1 MVSEPDEIAALLN
14 DWNGGRREALDQLMP
29 LVYDQLRAL
38 ANHHLRNE
46 ASGHTLRATELVHEA
61 YMKLSAAG
69 AEVGDPAHFYALA
82 SRIIRHMLIN
92 HGKAKRT
99 QKRGHG
105 VAKEPL
111 REGLLSVEQAQVGF
125 LEIDQALERLAHL
138 DERKA
143 RLVELTVFGGMEQEQ
158 AGKALGL
165 SPATVRR
172 DLRLAK
178 AFLYQQL
185 LSERPR
191 RASDEE

>member
-14 DWNGGRREALDQLMP
+14 DWNGGRPAALDQLMP

-38 ANHHLRNE
+38 ANRHLRNE

-69 AEVGDPAHFYALA
+69 AEVGDPAHFYALT
-82 SRIIRHMLIN
+82 SRIIRHLLIN

-105 VAKEPL
+105 AAKEPL
-111 REGLLSVEQAQVGF
+111 P
-125 LEIDQALERLAHL
+125 ALERLAHL

-143 RLVELTVFGGMEQEQ
+143 RLVELAVFGGMEQER
-158 AGKALGL
+158 ARKALGL

-172 DLRLAK
+172 DLRMSK

-185 LSERPR
+185 LSERRPQGL
-191 RASDEE
+191 